1 VALKS
6 NSPSEAVDVS
16 DAVARAIEALL
27 PERLQRMKQFTGL
40 PVVFGGAS
48 RTVAWRT
55 DLIVSRAV
63 GALGGSLRGLVIR
76 PGLGLGGTVLT
87 QRLPRW
93 VSDYAGSTT
102 ITHDYDRVVAAEGMT
117 SVLAVPLIV
126 RGAVHG
132 LLYGAVREQQ
142 PIGDRGVRDALVVAQ
157 QLQRDVEQRLAPEQ
171 GQPGRPVTSA
181 LADLAALIEE
191 TDDRALR
198 DRLVRIHRDLGGDRT
213 PRRGCSL
220 SPREIDALRL
230 VAIGASNVEIAAELG
245 LSPQTVKAYM
255 HAAMQKLATPNR
267 TAAVHAARRAGL
279 LD

>member
-1 VALKS
+1 VALAS
-6 NSPSEAVDVS
+6 NSPSGAVDVS
-16 DAVARAIEALL
+16 DAVARAIETLL

-48 RTVAWRT
+48 RTGAGRT
-55 DLIVSRAV
+55 DLVVSRAV
-63 GALGGSLRGLVIR
+63 GTLGDSLRGLVIR
-76 PGLGLGGTVLT
+76 PGLGLGGTVLS

-142 PIGDRGVRDALVVAQ
+142 PIGDRGVRDALVVAK

-171 GQPGRPVTSA
+171 GQSGRPVTSA

-198 DRLVRIHRDLGGDRT
+198 DRLLRIHRDLGGDRT
-213 PRRGCSL
+213 HRREWPL
-220 SPREIDALRL
+220 SPRELDALRL
-230 VAIGASNVEIAAELG
+230 VAVGASNVEIAAELG
-245 LSPQTVKAYM
+245 LSRQTVKAYM
-255 HAAMQKLATPNR
+255 HSTMQKLAAPNR
-267 TAAVHAARRAGL
+267 TAAVHAARLAGL